1 MSLSNIKYSGDG
13 FSIRVSK
20 TGPID
25 NASGNVANQIA
36 GDNSTQSLTQVAG
49 DQIVN
54 NFQSAPALADSSPE
68 VLGLVTAIA
77 GGGDDAH
84 RYLDYI
90 DLHLASCS
98 PVMYQALQMLIR
110 YDAIKDE
117 SDLDRAIRLATDVFV
132 RHETLCNGLSEG
144 MEDWNL

>member
-13 FSIRVSK
+13 TDKPCWVWNGDWVSDADGSK
-20 TGPID
+20 LFE
-25 NASGNVANQIA
+25 IA
-36 GDNSTQSLTQVAG
+36 ES
-49 DQIVN
+49 
-54 NFQSAPALADSSPE
+54 
-68 VLGLVTAIA
+68 
-77 GGGDDAH
+77 GDDAH

>member
-13 FSIRVSK
+13 TDKRYWVWNGDWVSDADGSK
-20 TGPID
+20 LFE
-25 NASGNVANQIA
+25 IA
-36 GDNSTQSLTQVAG
+36 EGD
-49 DQIVN
+49 
-54 NFQSAPALADSSPE
+54 
-68 VLGLVTAIA
+68 
-77 GGGDDAH
+77 DDAH

-117 SDLDRAIRLATDVFV
+117 GDLDRAMRLATDVFV
-132 RHETLCNGLSEG
+132 RHETLSYGLSG
-144 MEDWNL
+144 SMDDWDLS